1 MKIGKDELVAAI
13 AEKLNTSKTN
23 AANVLGAVFAVV
35 EEKLVEGHDVGV
47 HNFGTFKVKRRAAR
61 CGPRAYRPEWP
72 PRPGRWAFRPY
83 TAWPGGRR
91 RAVR

>member
-13 AEKLNTSKTN
+13 AEKLGTSKAN
-23 AANVLGAVFAVV
+23 AANVLGAVFTVV

-61 CGPRAYRPEWP
+61 KGFNPATQQPIDIAASSTV
-72 PRPGRWAFRPY
+72 AFKPASKV
-83 TAWPGGRR
+83 TAQIK
-91 RAVR
+91 A